1 MSIGINDPR
10 YVMTA
15 KDHVGYYRWARELEE
30 KLQKQREL
38 KQNDEPGL
46 PPSDCGAFQPAQKA
60 PDMEGE
66 CSHQASRH
74 QETTIEKKTQQIHE
88 IMRECWEE
96 TEGTRHGKDLEVLR
110 GHLRRVLFLKRKKPS
125 GQPGLA
131 LASQEE
137 TCRAIG
143 NVLELRHS
151 YLERKGIEDPFHIL
165 MGAERDELMKW
176 AKAEYE
182 GSEEQ
187 RFLQSADAKKWKP
200 KGKQSKRK
208 GGKARGR
215 DAPQLAQGTLSD
227 FLLTQKKK
235 RWRVHLEEVCGTKEI
250 WEVLAFTGWFHS
262 DSFLEVLRLSGQD
275 RDAKEKPQIVHRQ
288 QRRDLHHARVK
299 ARADSWLPSAV
310 AWQQRVGTGVG
321 WHGGASGRSGRLAH
335 GWVPPPW
342 RKVDI
347 AQEVQDGGA
356 SQPAKSSDTPEA
368 SVTED
373 ARILKKIKAARFLKK
388 ISGQSPTSRPVAG
401 EEEPE
406 GDGEAL
412 EKFMRAQGPPAAPQR
427 SFARIKLGNQR
438 SAPPRRLVDA
448 CVQTELPEVG
458 EPQEVQDS
466 GASQPADPIET
477 KVSLPIL
484 FTRQFPAKNDEEWRS
499 LWRSEC
505 PTGEAHWNMPVRA
518 PPPSTSLDPE
528 SLLAYNRIRKYLGG
542 CGGRGVEHYFDLFG
556 ETRIGTAPFG
566 SDVWAGIRELAAHD
580 DKLRHYREEEI
591 HFGWFQAPYP
601 FKKKAALLPTSY
613 DEKEHMQYPAVFVK
627 ERRSATKIQTQ
638 ISGNPDAEQS
648 DDDDIWKVRCVA
660 ILIKRARDWYA
671 HNSRVMLCGDD
682 MSVIPPLLRGRGEAS
697 QPGAIACRGW

>member
-1 MSIGINDPR
+1 MSIGINNPR

-46 PPSDCGAFQPAQKA
+46 PPSDRGAFQPAQKA
-60 PDMEGE
+60 PGMEDELRKISKRRRKYLMSKGINEMTPSDRVEYYQWARELEEKLQKQRELKPNDEPAPPPSDRGACQPAQKAADVEGE
-66 CSHQASRH
+66 CSHQASCH

-110 GHLRRVLFLKRKKPS
+110 GHLRRVLFLKRKRAES
-125 GQPGLA
+125 TDAYQLGLA

-151 YLERKGIEDPFHIL
+151 YLESKGIEDPCHIL
-165 MGAERDELMKW
+165 MDAERDELIKR

-187 RFLQSADAKKWKP
+187 RFLQSADARKWKP

-208 GGKARGR
+208 GGKSRGR

-235 RWRVHLEEVCGTKEI
+235 RWRVHLEEVCGTKQI

-299 ARADSWLPSAV
+299 ARADSGLPSAV

-321 WHGGASGRSGRLAH
+321 WHGGASGRPGRLAH

-373 ARILKKIKAARFLKK
+373 ARILK
-388 ISGQSPTSRPVAG
+388 
-401 EEEPE
+401 
-406 GDGEAL
+406 
-412 EKFMRAQGPPAAPQR
+412 
-427 SFARIKLGNQR
+427 N
-438 SAPPRRLVDA
+438 
-448 CVQTELPEVG
+448 
-458 EPQEVQDS
+458 
-466 GASQPADPIET
+466 
-477 KVSLPIL
+477 
-484 FTRQFPAKNDEEWRS
+484 
-499 LWRSEC
+499 
-505 PTGEAHWNMPVRA
+505 
-518 PPPSTSLDPE
+518 
-528 SLLAYNRIRKYLGG
+528 
-542 CGGRGVEHYFDLFG
+542 
-556 ETRIGTAPFG
+556 
-566 SDVWAGIRELAAHD
+566 
-580 DKLRHYREEEI
+580 
-591 HFGWFQAPYP
+591 
-601 FKKKAALLPTSY
+601 
-613 DEKEHMQYPAVFVK
+613 
-627 ERRSATKIQTQ
+627 
-638 ISGNPDAEQS
+638 
-648 DDDDIWKVRCVA
+648 
-660 ILIKRARDWYA
+660 
-671 HNSRVMLCGDD
+671 
-682 MSVIPPLLRGRGEAS
+682 
-697 QPGAIACRGW
+697 

>member
-1 MSIGINDPR
+1 MSKGINNPR

-15 KDHVGYYRWARELEE
+15 KDRVGYYRWARELEE

-38 KQNDEPGL
+38 KQNDEPGP
-46 PPSDCGAFQPAQKA
+46 PPSDRGAFQPAQKA
-60 PDMEGE
+60 PGMEDELREVSKRRRKYLMRKGINNPHYEMTASDRVEYYQWARELEEKLQKQRELKPNDEPAPPPSDRGACQPAQKAADVEGE
-66 CSHQASRH
+66 CSHQASCH
-74 QETTIEKKTQQIHE
+74 QETTIEKKTRQIHE

-110 GHLRRVLFLKRKKPS
+110 EHLRRVLFLKRKKPS

-151 YLERKGIEDPFHIL
+151 YLESKGIEDPFHIL
-165 MGAERDELMKW
+165 MDAERDELIKW
-176 AKAEYE
+176 AKAQYE

-187 RFLQSADAKKWKP
+187 RFLQSADARKWKP

-208 GGKARGR
+208 GGKSRGR
-215 DAPQLAQGTLSD
+215 NAPQLAQGTLSD

-235 RWRVHLEEVCGTKEI
+235 RWRVHLEEVCGTKQI

-299 ARADSWLPSAV
+299 ARADYTEGRASQP

-373 ARILKKIKAARFLKK
+373 ARILKKIKTARFLKK
-388 ISGQSPTSRPVAG
+388 ISGQSPTSRPEAG

-406 GDGEAL
+406 GDGKAL
-412 EKFMRAQGPPAAPQR
+412 EKFMRTRGPPAA
-427 SFARIKLGNQR
+427 
-438 SAPPRRLVDA
+438 APRCLVDA

-458 EPQEVQDS
+458 EPQEVQDG

-484 FTRQFPAKNDEEWRS
+484 FTRQFPAKNDKEWSS

-505 PTGEAHWNMPVRA
+505 HRA
-518 PPPSTSLDPE
+518 EEPPSTSLDPE
-528 SLLAYNRIRKYLGG
+528 SLFAYNRIRKYLGG
-542 CGGRGVEHYFDLFG
+542 CGGRDVEHYFDLFG

-566 SDVWAGIRELAAHD
+566 SDVWAGIRKLAAHD
-580 DKLRHYREEEI
+580 DKLRHYRDEDI

-601 FKKKAALLPTSY
+601 FKKKC
-613 DEKEHMQYPAVFVK
+613 
-627 ERRSATKIQTQ
+627 
-638 ISGNPDAEQS
+638 G
-648 DDDDIWKVRCVA
+648 VA
-660 ILIKRARDWYA
+660 D
-671 HNSRVMLCGDD
+671 HS
-682 MSVIPPLLRGRGEAS
+682 
-697 QPGAIACRGW
+697 

>member
-1 MSIGINDPR
+1 MSIGINNPR

-30 KLQKQREL
+30 KLQKQGEL
-38 KQNDEPGL
+38 KHNDEPGL
-46 PPSDCGAFQPAQKA
+46 PPSDRGAFQPAQKA
-60 PDMEGE
+60 PGMEDERSHYSEHRRNYLTSKGINNPDYAMTARERVEYYQFARESEENLQKQRELERNDKPAPPPSGRGAFQPAQKAPRMEDELWEISKRRRKYLMSKGINNPHYEMTASDRVEYYQWAREMEEKLEKQRELKPNDEPAPPPSDRGACQPAQKAADVEGE
-66 CSHQASRH
+66 CSHQASCH
-74 QETTIEKKTQQIHE
+74 QETTIEKTTQQIHE

-165 MGAERDELMKW
+165 MDAERDELIKC

-299 ARADSWLPSAV
+299 ARADYTEGRASQP

-373 ARILKKIKAARFLKK
+373 ARILK
-388 ISGQSPTSRPVAG
+388 
-401 EEEPE
+401 
-406 GDGEAL
+406 
-412 EKFMRAQGPPAAPQR
+412 
-427 SFARIKLGNQR
+427 N
-438 SAPPRRLVDA
+438 
-448 CVQTELPEVG
+448 
-458 EPQEVQDS
+458 
-466 GASQPADPIET
+466 
-477 KVSLPIL
+477 
-484 FTRQFPAKNDEEWRS
+484 
-499 LWRSEC
+499 
-505 PTGEAHWNMPVRA
+505 
-518 PPPSTSLDPE
+518 
-528 SLLAYNRIRKYLGG
+528 
-542 CGGRGVEHYFDLFG
+542 
-556 ETRIGTAPFG
+556 
-566 SDVWAGIRELAAHD
+566 
-580 DKLRHYREEEI
+580 
-591 HFGWFQAPYP
+591 
-601 FKKKAALLPTSY
+601 
-613 DEKEHMQYPAVFVK
+613 
-627 ERRSATKIQTQ
+627 
-638 ISGNPDAEQS
+638 
-648 DDDDIWKVRCVA
+648 
-660 ILIKRARDWYA
+660 
-671 HNSRVMLCGDD
+671 
-682 MSVIPPLLRGRGEAS
+682 
-697 QPGAIACRGW
+697 